1 MFVSRL
7 NPISIK
13 IYYQEIKVRLLRYFI
28 FIEKSESKK
37 KNVYPITAFK
47 IYDSKV
53 WKR

>member
-37 KNVYPITAFK
+37 NVYPITAFK
-47 IYDSKV
+47 IYDDKV